1 MDRETV
7 GLVRY
12 AYTSSQPDDRR
23 PEKKIKSSTLVNDY
37 LYRCTIIW
45 VQAVQGSNCVCHT
58 TSNAPVGSPPYQWRL
73 LCDHRMKS
81 VRREGRTSTR
91 YQVHVTVLWKKFYRC
106 CSYGSWI

>member
-12 AYTSSQPDDRR
+12 GYTSSQPDDRR
-23 PEKKIKSSTLVNDY
+23 PKKKIKSSTLVNDY

-58 TSNAPVGSPPYQWRL
+58 TSNAPVGSPPYYKNRIRVIL
-73 LCDHRMKS
+73 ACIIFTLK
-81 VRREGRTSTR
+81 T
-91 YQVHVTVLWKKFYRC
+91 
-106 CSYGSWI
+106 